1 MLSFFLN
8 LHRIAIEL
16 NFGDKYIQEAY
27 QTMKSIKLSRFFGL
41 PKWLPPCQ
49 KWRVAGNKLVS
60 EHALTATEWT
70 TIQSSG
76 LINGFWIQ
84 ANGMSFHARL
94 PQIPNDTD
102 LCQYLD
108 GYGSWV
114 YQDGPALLKRLDSE
128 IYIEPYQTRIQEQ
141 HFTHL
146 VLESEPPDLSTLKDG
161 RKADLLLPSGVVTV
175 FVDAVTDY
183 DLICWNTQKLAEAPD
198 QYRKL
203 VGNNIY
209 VDRSAVLNACL
220 YGTG

>member
-1 MLSFFLN
+1 
-8 LHRIAIEL
+8 
-16 NFGDKYIQEAY
+16 
-27 QTMKSIKLSRFFGL
+27 MKSIKLSRFFGL

-49 KWRVAGNKLVS
+49 KWRVVGNKLVS
-60 EHALTATEWT
+60 EYAPAKTEWT

-94 PQIPNDTD
+94 PQMPKDMD

-114 YQDGPALLKRLDSE
+114 YQDGPALMKKLDSE
-128 IYIEPYQTRIQEQ
+128 IYIDPYPTGIDEQ

-146 VLESEPPDLSTLKDG
+146 VLESEPPDLSMLKNG
-161 RKADLLLPSGVVTV
+161 RKADLLLPCGIVTV

-183 DLICWNTQKLAEAPD
+183 DLICWKTQMLEETPA
-198 QYRKL
+198 QYKQL
-203 VGNNIY
+203 VGDDIY